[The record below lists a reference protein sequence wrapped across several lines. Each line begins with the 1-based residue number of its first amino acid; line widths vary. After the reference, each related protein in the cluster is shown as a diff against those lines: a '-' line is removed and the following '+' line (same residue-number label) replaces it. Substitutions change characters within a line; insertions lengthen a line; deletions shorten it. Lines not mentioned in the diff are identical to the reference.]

1 MSFKKRKFEHRDT
14 HVEREHNVKMEAEIE
29 IMHLQAKEQG
39 LAEVRKRH
47 GSFYG
52 SVDTLI

>member
-39 LAEVRKRH
+39 PAEVRKRH